1 MVVKALKPA
10 AELHPAFWW
19 FLVVVLGIYVPGIL
33 SLFSFILVA
42 RTD

>member
-19 FLVVVLGIYVPGIL
+19 FLVVVLGIYVPGMFL
-33 SLFSFILVA
+33 YSLVLVA
-42 RTD
+42 CTD